1 MSSFARFS
9 ALLCV
14 LLGTASAADAQDRLF
29 DASKPLEIADQGAF
43 SIPGRYV
50 EAGKDTIM
58 VGQMFVQYQVPKTK
72 TRPYPVV
79 MIHGGGQ
86 TGINFLGTPDG
97 RRGWADDFVAHG
109 YAVYVVDQSGR
120 GRSGFFT
127 DVYGKTRKSTV
138 GNATPRF
145 TAPETKKL
153 WPQAEKHNQWPGK
166 GTQGDPTFDEFYATQ
181 VETIGDEAMIE
192 ELNRAAVAKLLDR
205 IGPAV
210 LLVHSQAGV
219 IGWSSADERAQLVK
233 GILAIEPSG
242 PPIQENVAKGAPDFF
257 GDGPVSRPFG
267 VTRGPMT
274 YDPPIQEAAQ
284 LKLERQEKADAPDL
298 VRCFQ
303 QAEPVH
309 KLPHLA
315 GIPILIL
322 TSESSYHA
330 PYDHCTAKWLAQ
342 AGVKNDFIRLID
354 HGIRGNGHMMMLEK
368 NNLEISA
375 FIRGWEAANV
385 H

>member
-1 MSSFARFS
+1 MSISRIGAS
-9 ALLCV
+9 TGALL
-14 LLGTASAADAQDRLF
+14 LTLAIAQAQDRLF
-29 DASKPLEIADQGAF
+29 DASKPLEIANQGAF
-43 SIPGRYV
+43 VVPGRYV
-50 EAGKDTIM
+50 QDGKDTIM
-58 VGQMFVQYQVPKTK
+58 VGQMFVQYQVPKNK

-127 DVYGKTRKSTV
+127 DVYGKTRASRV
-138 GNATPRF
+138 GNATQRF
-145 TAPETKKL
+145 TSPETKKL
-153 WPQAEKHNQWPGK
+153 WPQAEKHTQWPGK
-166 GTQGDPTFDEFYATQ
+166 GTQGDPAFDEFYATQ

-192 ELNRAAVAKLLDR
+192 ALNRAAVAKLLDR

-219 IGWSSADERAQLVK
+219 IGWSVADERPQLVK

-257 GDGPVSRPFG
+257 GDGAVTRPFG

-274 YDPPIQEAAQ
+274 YDPPVKDASE
-284 LKLERQEKADAPDL
+284 LNPVRQDKPDAPGL
-298 VRCFQ
+298 VRCFE
-303 QAEPVH
+303 QAEPAR

-342 AGVKNDFIRLID
+342 AGVKNDFIRLVD

-375 FIRGWEAANV
+375 FIRGWEQAHV

>member
-14 LLGTASAADAQDRLF
+14 LLCTPSAAYAQDRLF

-50 EAGKDTIM
+50 EVGKDTIM

-145 TAPETKKL
+145 TE
-153 WPQAEKHNQWPGK
+153 
-166 GTQGDPTFDEFYATQ
+166 
-181 VETIGDEAMIE
+181 M
-192 ELNRAAVAKLLDR
+192 
-205 IGPAV
+205 PA
-210 LLVHSQAGV
+210 G
-219 IGWSSADERAQLVK
+219 
-233 GILAIEPSG
+233 
-242 PPIQENVAKGAPDFF
+242 
-257 GDGPVSRPFG
+257 
-267 VTRGPMT
+267 
-274 YDPPIQEAAQ
+274 
-284 LKLERQEKADAPDL
+284 
-298 VRCFQ
+298 
-303 QAEPVH
+303 
-309 KLPHLA
+309 
-315 GIPILIL
+315 
-322 TSESSYHA
+322 
-330 PYDHCTAKWLAQ
+330 
-342 AGVKNDFIRLID
+342 
-354 HGIRGNGHMMMLEK
+354 
-368 NNLEISA
+368 
-375 FIRGWEAANV
+375 
-385 H
+385 

>member
-1 MSSFARFS
+1 MSISRIGAS
-9 ALLCV
+9 TGALL
-14 LLGTASAADAQDRLF
+14 LTLATAQAQDRLF

-43 SIPGRYV
+43 SVPGRYV
-50 EAGKDTIM
+50 EVGKDTIM
-58 VGQMFVQYQVPKTK
+58 VGQMFVQYQVPKNK

-127 DVYGKTRKSTV
+127 DVYGKTRTSRV
-138 GNATPRF
+138 GNATQRF
-145 TAPETKKL
+145 TSPETRKL
-153 WPQAEKHNQWPGK
+153 WPQAEKHTQWPGK
-166 GTQGDPTFDEFYATQ
+166 GVQGDPSFDEFYATQ
-181 VETIGDEAMIE
+181 VETIGNEAMIE

-219 IGWSSADERAQLVK
+219 IGWSGADERPQLVK

-257 GDGPVSRPFG
+257 GDGAVTRPFG

-274 YDPPIQEAAQ
+274 YEPPVKDASE
-284 LKLERQEKADAPDL
+284 LNTVRQDKPDAPGL
-298 VRCFQ
+298 VRCFE
-303 QAEPVH
+303 QAEPAR

-322 TSESSYHA
+322 TSESSYHV

-342 AGVKNDFIRLID
+342 AGVKNDFIRLVD

-375 FIRGWEAANV
+375 FIRGWEQTHV